1 MIIAIFFIHSETDL
15 SICLYSFGF
24 IWLKKKNLKSE
35 DNFTNVSA
43 VKYFSLHFFIKY
55 TLK

>member
-15 SICLYSFGF
+15 SVYIPLVLFGK
-24 IWLKKKNLKSE
+24 KKKNLKSE
-35 DNFTNVSA
+35 DNFTNVSE